1 MDLKAINE
9 LCADLEKKE
18 GKGSVYKLG
27 SKNSSRMIPRWS
39 TGIEDLDNAIGG
51 GIPQGRIIEIFGAE
65 SAGKTTLALWLAHLV
80 EKALYIPTEGTF
92 DTERALQMGNT
103 KENFLVYQPDYGEQ
117 ALNQILKFAK
127 AGIPLIILDSVP
139 ATQPREDIEKL
150 EKDAQNQLRLG
161 GVAALFAKML
171 PTIVRTCEMT
181 GTTLILINQV
191 RDNIGA
197 VMAFGDKDTTPGG
210 RAIRFYSSI
219 RIKVAR
225 RAWVEVPNKNPANSA
240 ANEKIGMIMKCRVVK
255 SKVSNPYLECEIPLL
270 FDRGFTSFGD
280 LQSIRQEIMKANRS
294 RKSKAKDDDQD

>member
-27 SKNSSRMIPRWS
+27 SKNSVRMIPRWS

-103 KENFLVYQPDYGEQ
+103 KDNFLVYQPDYGEQ

-197 VMAFGDKDTTPGG
+197 VMAFGD
-210 RAIRFYSSI
+210 
-219 RIKVAR
+219 
-225 RAWVEVPNKNPANSA
+225 
-240 ANEKIGMIMKCRVVK
+240 
-255 SKVSNPYLECEIPLL
+255 
-270 FDRGFTSFGD
+270 
-280 LQSIRQEIMKANRS
+280 
-294 RKSKAKDDDQD
+294 